1 MSVTL
6 AERLRSETRAQHVEL
21 ERSALMQQLL
31 RGRMPQGT
39 YCALLRNLHPIYQ
52 ALEAGLAACAVHPG
66 VASVCSPLLWR
77 EPALRADLDLLHGP
91 DWPRDIAMQ
100 SAAAAYARHLSAL
113 VAGQPERLVA
123 HAYVRYLGD
132 LSGGQ
137 VLARIVSEQLGL
149 RGGVG
154 VRFYDFGR
162 TDEAAAL
169 KQRFRAGLEATVT
182 TEADAD
188 AVVDEARRA
197 FEMHAELFEQLHAWA
212 PAVAAEVPLS

>member
-31 RGRMPQGT
+31 RGRMPQRT

-52 ALEAGLAACAVHPG
+52 ELEAGLAACAAHPG
-66 VASVCSPLLWR
+66 VAPVCSPALWR

-91 DWPRDIAMQ
+91 DWPSDIAMQ
-100 SAAAAYARHLSAL
+100 SSAAAYARHLTAL

-137 VLARIVSEQLGL
+137 MLRRVVARNPALG
-149 RGGVG
+149 GGQG
-154 VRFYDFGR
+154 VAFYDFG
-162 TDEAAAL
+162 DEA
-169 KQRFRAGLEATVT
+169 QNRAMTASTSRYSPGSVGLPV
-182 TEADAD
+182 
-188 AVVDEARRA
+188 
-197 FEMHAELFEQLHAWA
+197 LC
-212 PAVAAEVPLS
+212 P